1 MSSELPHAA
10 DDQPDS
16 AEPDV
21 APLLHPVEGVPEL
34 SVTARQID
42 AAAKLLA
49 GGRGPFAVDAERASG
64 FRYSNRAYLI
74 QIRRA
79 GAGTVLIDP
88 VSHGGDALTVL
99 RPVAEV
105 LATDEWILHAAD
117 QDLPCL
123 AEVGMRPPALYDTEL
138 AGRLA
143 GFDRVNL
150 AAEAQRLLGVGL
162 AKGHGAA
169 DWSKRPLPAAWLN
182 YAALDVELLID
193 LRHAI
198 AGVLAEQGKTD
209 WAAEEFDYLRTVGE
223 APPPTRRD
231 RWRRTSGI
239 HRVRNQRGLAAVREL
254 WMARDA
260 IAQRRDIAPGR
271 ILPDSAIIDAATAD
285 PKTVDDLVALPVFGG
300 RKQRRSAATW
310 LAALATARAD
320 PGPAEDAEPPNGP
333 PPPARWPKRRPEAA
347 ARLEAARAAL
357 RELSQRVTVPTEN
370 LVSPDLVRRLCWDW
384 AGADDVG
391 TAIDKFL
398 AAGQAR
404 GWQRELVVPALAA
417 ALAATAAP
425 EIDSSAGKSEKSDA
439 NVDLDADDGSLVQA
453 SAICAPDSTLL
464 ALAQRRNPSGDVAGD
479 ILVGQADSG
488 EHLAARRVVEE
499 LLRQTDIAARY
510 VDLLAP
516 QRCRHRRTDAA
527 VDAVVLAGD
536 DQLVRERQ
544 FGHHIWNRQHP
555 SRVDHRHAD
564 ALVV

>member
-1 MSSELPHAA
+1 MAEATVEEPEST
-10 DDQPDS
+10 
-16 AEPDV
+16 EPDV
-21 APLLHPVEGVPEL
+21 TPLLHPADGVPDL
-34 SVTARQID
+34 STSASEI
-42 AAAKLLA
+42 AAAAELLA
-49 GGRGPFAVDAERASG
+49 GGHGAFAVDAERASG

-105 LATDEWILHAAD
+105 LAEGEWILHAAD

-123 AEVGMRPPALYDTEL
+123 AEVGMRPSALYDTEL

-169 DWSKRPLPAAWLN
+169 DWSKRPLPPAWLN
-182 YAALDVELLID
+182 YAALDVEVLIE
-193 LRHAI
+193 LRDAI
-198 AGVLAEQGKTD
+198 AGVLAEQGKTG
-209 WAAEEFDYLRTVGE
+209 WATEEFDYLRTVGQS
-223 APPPTRRD
+223 APSTRRD

-239 HRVRNQRGLAAVREL
+239 HRVRNQHGLAAVREL
-254 WMARDA
+254 WMTRDA

-285 PKTVDDLVALPVFGG
+285 PKTVDDLVALPIFGG
-300 RKQRRSAATW
+300 RRQRRNAATW
-310 LAALATARAD
+310 LAALAAARAD
-320 PGPAEDAEPPNGP
+320 PGPAEDAELPNGP

-384 AGADDVG
+384 AGADDAR
-391 TAIDKFL
+391 TAIDEFL

-417 ALAATAAP
+417 ALT
-425 EIDSSAGKSEKSDA
+425 
-439 NVDLDADDGSLVQA
+439 
-453 SAICAPDSTLL
+453 
-464 ALAQRRNPSGDVAGD
+464 
-479 ILVGQADSG
+479 
-488 EHLAARRVVEE
+488 
-499 LLRQTDIAARY
+499 
-510 VDLLAP
+510 
-516 QRCRHRRTDAA
+516 
-527 VDAVVLAGD
+527 
-536 DQLVRERQ
+536 
-544 FGHHIWNRQHP
+544 
-555 SRVDHRHAD
+555 
-564 ALVV
+564 